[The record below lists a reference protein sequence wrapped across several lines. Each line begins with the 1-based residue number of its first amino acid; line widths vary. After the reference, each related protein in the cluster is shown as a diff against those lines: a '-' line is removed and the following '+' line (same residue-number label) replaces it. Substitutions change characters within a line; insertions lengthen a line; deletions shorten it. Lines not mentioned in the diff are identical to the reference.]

1 MLSLRKSWRGVKVSD
16 KTLYDMEKLFAQ
28 FTMIANKR
36 KIKLDYVFQVWDVT
50 STKVTLQG
58 PEIICY

>member
-1 MLSLRKSWRGVKVSD
+1 MKRGVKVSD
-16 KTLYDMEKLFAQ
+16 KTLYDMEKLFSQ

-58 PEIICY
+58 QEIICY